1 LALRTIGFRFFLPV
15 TTAAIGLAF
24 MIGAKRY
31 PQDLPWTPLSLADQ
45 VGRFTQYKID
55 PLHYDFPA
63 CQYLFGDAV
72 ARL

>member
-1 LALRTIGFRFFLPV
+1 
-15 TTAAIGLAF
+15 
-24 MIGAKRY
+24 MIGAKRH
-31 PQDLPWTPLSLADQ
+31 PQDLPWTPMSLADQ